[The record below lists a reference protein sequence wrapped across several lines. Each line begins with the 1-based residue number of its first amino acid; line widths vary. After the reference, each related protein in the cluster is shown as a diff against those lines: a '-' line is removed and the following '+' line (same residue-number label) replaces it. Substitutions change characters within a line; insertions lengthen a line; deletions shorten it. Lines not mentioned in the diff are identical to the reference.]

1 MANIY
6 EAEGREYIPSD
17 EEKLDK
23 PPPVVN
29 RKKRTRRLTTLDS
42 DDDDDRSNL
51 QRLLRIQMGLTWS
64 GHTYSFIDFV
74 NILSEGGSIDI
85 VTDVS

>member
-1 MANIY
+1 MLLNITSNFFVKGRSRGKDMANIY

-29 RKKRTRRLTTLDS
+29 RKKRSRRLTTLDS
-42 DDDDDRSNL
+42 DDDDDQGDESEEF
-51 QRLLRIQMGLTWS
+51 
-64 GHTYSFIDFV
+64 H
-74 NILSEGGSIDI
+74 LSE
-85 VTDVS
+85 

>member
-1 MANIY
+1 MSEDIKNMS
-6 EAEGREYIPSD
+6 E
-17 EEKLDK
+17 
-23 PPPVVN
+23 
-29 RKKRTRRLTTLDS
+29 
-42 DDDDDRSNL
+42 DRSNL